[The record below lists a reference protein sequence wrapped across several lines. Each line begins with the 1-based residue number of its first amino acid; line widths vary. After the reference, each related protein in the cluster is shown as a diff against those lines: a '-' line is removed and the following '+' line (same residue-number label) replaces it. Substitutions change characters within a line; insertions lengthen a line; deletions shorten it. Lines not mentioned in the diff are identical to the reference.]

1 MVARSNPALIFTS
14 TSRSIQNLHF
24 LVPTSQVLCI
34 VFGTDRSNI
43 IILYIYLCYRSVKY
57 YRIVHA
63 FTGTVWSSVIVLY
76 CICIYRYTDRSNV
89 IVLYLHLN
97 VPAGQVLLY
106 CIVFAF
112 TGTDRSNV
120 IILYIYLFHWLV
132 KYYFIVYAFTGTVWS
147 SVIVMYINLQ
157 VPVSLVYPW
166 CSGPSTF
173 YAQTGRIGVY

>member
-1 MVARSNPALIFTS
+1 MLTMVARSNPALIFTS

-89 IVLYLHLN
+89 I
-97 VPAGQVLLY
+97 
-106 CIVFAF
+106 
-112 TGTDRSNV
+112 
-120 IILYIYLFHWLV
+120 ILYIYLFHWLV

>member
-1 MVARSNPALIFTS
+1 MLSF
-14 TSRSIQNLHF
+14 
-24 LVPTSQVLCI
+24 SQVL
-34 VFGTDRSNI
+34 S
-43 IILYIYLCYRSVKY
+43 
-57 YRIVHA
+57 
-63 FTGTVWSSVIVLY
+63 Y
-76 CICIYRYTDRSNV
+76 CTCIYRYRLV
-89 IVLYLHLN
+89 KCYCIVLYLHLN

-157 VPVSLVYPW
+157 VP
-166 CSGPSTF
+166 SG
-173 YAQTGRIGVY
+173 QVLL